1 VGDSF
6 VLVQNTSRY
15 PTDEVRELVE
25 FATADVD
32 MRGVCVN
39 VKNARAYACAGYAYD
54 GVPEV
59 SNAPRGSEYLVTI
72 RLGPAKEFP
81 SRMVHRKRSPVIE
94 VACWR
99 EGLVTVAAHEA
110 KHIEQYRRG
119 EARSEVACERFAA
132 WVLEVFRWGYEAST
146 RVAAPSRES
155 RIARMSSA
163 EPTKIGV
170 SRSV

>member
-1 VGDSF
+1 M
-6 VLVQNTSRY
+6 SRF
-15 PTDEVRELVE
+15 PTGEVIDLVE

-32 MRGVCVN
+32 MHAVCIN
-39 VKNARAYACAGYAYD
+39 VKNTCSFACAGCAYD

-59 SNAPRGSEYLVTI
+59 SNAPPGSEYLVTI
-72 RLGPAKEFP
+72 RLGPEREFP
-81 SRMVHRKRSPVIE
+81 AAMAHRKRSPPVE

-99 EGLVTVAAHEA
+99 EALVLVAAHEA

-119 EARSEVACERFAA
+119 ERRSEVACERFAA
-132 WVLEVFRWGYEAST
+132 WVLEVFRWGYDAST

-163 EPTKIGV
+163 VPTKIGV

>member
-1 VGDSF
+1 

-15 PTDEVRELVE
+15 PTPEVRELVE

-32 MRGVCVN
+32 MRRVCVN
-39 VKNARAYACAGYAYD
+39 VKNARSYACAGSAYD

-59 SNAPRGSEYLVTI
+59 SNAPPGTEYLVTI

-81 SRMVHRKRSPVIE
+81 SKMEHRKRSPRVE
-94 VACWR
+94 VTCWR
-99 EGLVTVAAHEA
+99 EALVTVAAHEA

-119 EARSEVACERFAA
+119 EKRSEVACERFAA
-132 WVLEVFRWGYEAST
+132 WVLEIYRWNYEPAST
-146 RVAAPSRES
+146 LVAAPSRES
-155 RIARMSSA
+155 RIERISSA
-163 EPTKIGV
+163 VPTKIGV

>member
-1 VGDSF
+1 M
-6 VLVQNTSRY
+6 LVQNTSRFS
-15 PTDEVRELVE
+15 TTEVLDLVE

-32 MRGVCVN
+32 MSGVCVN
-39 VKNARAYACAGYAYD
+39 VKNTRSYACAGYAYD

-59 SNAPRGSEYLVTI
+59 SNAPPGSCYLVTI
-72 RLGPAKEFP
+72 RLGPDSEFP
-81 SRMVHRKRSPVIE
+81 STMVHKKRSPPVE

-99 EGLVTVAAHEA
+99 EALVTVAAHEA

-119 EARSEVACERFAA
+119 DPRSEVACERFAA

-146 RVAAPSRES
+146 RVGAPSRES
-155 RIARMSSA
+155 RMDRMSSA
-163 EPTKIGV
+163 VPTKIGV

>member
-1 VGDSF
+1 
-6 VLVQNTSRY
+6 VLVQNTSRF
-15 PTDEVRELVE
+15 PTSEVLDLVE

-32 MRGVCVN
+32 MSGVCVN
-39 VKNARAYACAGYAYD
+39 VKNTRSYACAGYAYD

-59 SNAPRGSEYLVTI
+59 SNAPLESSYLVTI
-72 RLGPAKEFP
+72 RLGPDSEFP
-81 SRMVHRKRSPVIE
+81 STMAHRKRSPLVE

-99 EGLVTVAAHEA
+99 EALVTVAAHEA

-119 EARSEVACERFAA
+119 EPRSEVACELFAA
-132 WVLEVFRWGYEAST
+132 WVLEVYRWGFKGYEAST

-155 RIARMSSA
+155 RMERMSSA
-163 EPTKIGV
+163 VPTKIGV

>member
-1 VGDSF
+1 M

-15 PTDEVRELVE
+15 PTGEVDDLVE
-25 FATADVD
+25 FATVDVD

-54 GVPEV
+54 GVPAV
-59 SNAPRGSEYLVTI
+59 SNAPRGTDYLITI
-72 RLGPAKEFP
+72 RLGPATEFP
-81 SRMVHRKRSPVIE
+81 SRMVHRKRSPPVE

-99 EGLVTVAAHEA
+99 EGLVVVAAHEA

-119 EARSEVACERFAA
+119 APRSEVACERFAA
-132 WVLEVFRWGYEAST
+132 WVLEVYRWGYEPAST
-146 RVAAPSRES
+146 LVAAPSRES
-155 RIARMSSA
+155 RIERMSSA
-163 EPTKIGV
+163 APTKIGV